1 MKRGEKFIVVGN
13 RMIIEAIDQLV
24 SLIDQYKIDNVVPQ
38 VERLQ
43 YLKEYL
49 KTKEVMT
56 VRNKL
61 SLYQELFPP
70 QGGLSDIYY
79 WDNDFENRKQINNI
93 LSSSNKIIS
102 EYLLN
107 Q

>member
-1 MKRGEKFIVVGN
+1 
-13 RMIIEAIDQLV
+13 MIIEAIDQLI
-24 SLIDQYKIDNVVPQ
+24 SFIDQYKIKNVVPQ

-43 YLKEYL
+43 YLKENL

-56 VRNKL
+56 VRDKL
-61 SLYQELFPP
+61 SLYQALFPP

-79 WDNDFENRKQINNI
+79 WDNDFEKRNQINNI

-102 EYLLN
+102 DYLLN

>member
-1 MKRGEKFIVVGN
+1 
-13 RMIIEAIDQLV
+13 MIIEAIDQLI
-24 SLIDQYKIDNVVPQ
+24 SFIDQYKIKNVVPQ

-43 YLKEYL
+43 YLKENL

-56 VRNKL
+56 VRDKL
-61 SLYQELFPP
+61 SLYQALFPP
-70 QGGLSDIYY
+70 HGGLSDIHY
-79 WDNDFENRKQINNI
+79 WDNDFEKRNQINNI

-102 EYLLN
+102 DYLLN

>member
-1 MKRGEKFIVVGN
+1 
-13 RMIIEAIDQLV
+13 MIIESIDQLV
-24 SLIDQYKIDNVVPQ
+24 SLIDQYKIENVVPQ

-79 WDNDFENRKQINNI
+79 WDNDVELSKQTNETITELKKVIAN
-93 LSSSNKIIS
+93 
-102 EYLLN
+102 YLLER
-107 Q
+107 